1 MHMTGHISHINIEDK
16 SLASLLPYKCRK
28 IRDESQIVEKPEIE
42 WSKLNKLV
50 VSPTFIAFLFWF
62 SVSNSLITFYTSI
75 VKRLVNEIYYFTN
88 SEKYLHFEQKKVCGS
103 NIISLTV
110 KRWANWVVPGRGNRI
125 LEIFGSYLALTA
137 LFGQTA
143 GIIIDLTTRWQ
154 LLRLTNEKKRLVGC
168 SICTVLNVC
177 FGLCVCILRNCFLDR
192 KKWSSKNHE
201 MFKFMCFSVSEDI
214 SKVFSVQYKTRNQQW
229 PL

>member
-1 MHMTGHISHINIEDK
+1 MHMTGRISHINIEDK

-42 WSKLNKLV
+42 WSKLSKLV
-50 VSPTFIAFLFWF
+50 VSPTFMAFLFWF

-75 VKRLVNEIYYFTN
+75 VKRSVNEIYYLTN
-88 SEKYLHFEQKKVCGS
+88 SKKYLHFGQKKVCGS

-137 LFGQTA
+137 LFGPTA

-154 LLRLTNEKKRLVGC
+154 LLGLTNEKKRLVGC

-177 FGLCVCILRNCFLDR
+177 FGFCVCILRDCFLNR
-192 KKWSSKNHE
+192 KK
-201 MFKFMCFSVSEDI
+201 
-214 SKVFSVQYKTRNQQW
+214 
-229 PL
+229 